1 MTEHRNLISLIRYF
15 VPYLDGLRGRCAQAA
30 LLLALPSLFGAGLL
44 WAVKSL
50 IDEVFVAQQ
59 FDHLPLLLALYLI
72 IGVGKAASSFLAT
85 RLDAAVMERIALK
98 IRVRLYNHI
107 LRLSP
112 GSLTRHNNG
121 DLLTRLSGDVER
133 VEYLIYSG
141 PLALFA
147 DVFAAALF
155 IGSLLVLSWKLTLCA
170 LLVAPFFLLISLTWA
185 GRIRR
190 TARVAR
196 RQTARWTDIAEE
208 RLNAMPMIQA
218 AGAEQFETL
227 AFERRCESALK
238 SEINVAKVQ
247 ALSAVLIDVVA
258 VVGGLAILAFGALSI
273 RNGELTAGTLIAF
286 LGALGSLYGP
296 IRSIAKAPGRF
307 QQAAA
312 RAQRVRD
319 ILDTPSLVVQKPA
332 AKPLTRP
339 RGSLEFDNVAFG
351 YSPSQRVVD
360 GVSLKIEPG
369 ETVAIVGPSG
379 SGKSTLIKLALR
391 LYDPSSGSVRIDGN
405 DLRDLTI
412 QSAREAVSAVWQ
424 EPHLFSGSIAENIR
438 YDRIGVDAAE
448 MIAAGRSACLSGFV
462 ESLRGRYDAPVGPA
476 GRWLSGGQRQRVV
489 LARALLRNSPIL
501 LFDEATS
508 AVDSET
514 EEQIQAAI
522 DNLSGHRT
530 MLIVAHRLS
539 SIRRADRIVVME
551 NGRIVE
557 TGSPATL
564 LRRDSR
570 CRALFS
576 AQLTTEGLAA

>member
-1 MTEHRNLISLIRYF
+1 MTQHRNVISLIRCF
-15 VPYLDGLRGRCAQAA
+15 LPFLEGIRGRWAQAA
-30 LLLALPSLFGAGLL
+30 LLLALPSLFGASLL
-44 WAVKSL
+44 WAVKLL
-50 IDEVFVAQQ
+50 IDEVFVAQK
-59 FDHLPLLLALYLI
+59 FDNLPLLLALYLI
-72 IGVGKAASSFLAT
+72 IGVGKAAASFLAT
-85 RLDAAVMERIALK
+85 RLDAAVMERIALR
-98 IRVRLYNHI
+98 IRVRLYDHI

-155 IGSLLVLSWKLTLCA
+155 IGSLLILSWKLTLCA
-170 LLVAPFFLLISLTWA
+170 LLVSPFFLIISLRWA
-185 GRIRR
+185 GRMRR

-196 RQTARWTDIAEE
+196 RQTARWTDLAEE

-218 AGAEQFETL
+218 AGAERFETL

-238 SEINVAKVQ
+238 SEIDVAKVQ
-247 ALSAVLIDVVA
+247 ALSAFLIDLVA
-258 VVGGLAILAFGALSI
+258 VIGGLAILAFGALCI

-286 LGALGSLYGP
+286 LGAIGSLYGP

-332 AKPLTRP
+332 ARSLQRP
-339 RGSLEFDNVAFG
+339 RGSLEFDNVTFG
-351 YSPSQRVVD
+351 YSPSQNVLD
-360 GVSLKIEPG
+360 GICLKIEPG

-405 DLRDLTI
+405 DLRDLAI
-412 QSAREAVSAVWQ
+412 GSAREAVSAVWQ
-424 EPHLFSGSIAENIR
+424 EPHLFSGSIAQNIC
-438 YDRIGVDAAE
+438 YDRTGIPAAE
-448 MIAAGRSACLSGFV
+448 VMAAGRAACVSEFV
-462 ESLRGRYDAPVGPA
+462 ERLRGQYDAPVGPG
-476 GRWLSGGQRQRVV
+476 GRWLSGGQRQRVI
-489 LARALLRNSPIL
+489 LARALLRNGPIL

-508 AVDSET
+508 AVDGET
-514 EEQIQAAI
+514 EEQIQAAV
-522 DNLSGHRT
+522 DNLSGQRT

-539 SIRRADRIVVME
+539 SIRRAHRIVVLE

-557 TGSPATL
+557 TGSPAAL

-570 CRALFS
+570 CRGLF
-576 AQLTTEGLAA
+576 AGQLETEGLAA

>member
-15 VPYLDGLRGRCAQAA
+15 LPCLAGIRGRWAQAA

-44 WAVKSL
+44 WAVKLL
-50 IDEVFVAQQ
+50 IDEVFVAQR
-59 FDHLPLLLALYLI
+59 FEHLPLFLALYLF
-72 IGVGKAASSFLAT
+72 IGVGKALASYLAS
-85 RLDAAVMERIALK
+85 RLDVAVMERIALK
-98 IRVRLYNHI
+98 IRVRLYSHI

-155 IGSLLVLSWKLTLCA
+155 VGSLLILSWKLTLCA
-170 LLVAPFFLLISLTWA
+170 LLVAPPFLFISLTWA

-218 AGAEQFETL
+218 AGAERFETL
-227 AFERRCESALK
+227 AFERRCESALN
-238 SEINVAKVQ
+238 SEISVAKVK
-247 ALSAVLIDVVA
+247 ALSAVLIDGVA
-258 VVGGLAILAFGALSI
+258 VVGGLAILAFGAISI

-319 ILDTPSLVVQKPA
+319 ILDTPSLVVERPA
-332 AKPLTRP
+332 AKSLLRP

-351 YSPSQRVVD
+351 YSPSQNALE
-360 GVSLKIEPG
+360 GICLKVEPG

-391 LYDPSSGSVRIDGN
+391 LYDPSSGSVRIDGH

-412 QSAREAVSAVWQ
+412 QSAREAVAAVWQ
-424 EPHLFSGSIAENIR
+424 EPHLFSGSIASNIC
-438 YDRIGVDAAE
+438 YDRPGLHAAE
-448 MIAAGRSACLSGFV
+448 MISAGRAACVSEFV
-462 ESLRGRYDAPVGPA
+462 ERLRGRYEAPVGPA
-476 GRWLSGGQRQRVV
+476 GRWLSGGQRQRVI
-489 LARALLRNSPIL
+489 LARAILRDSPIL

-522 DNLSGHRT
+522 DNLAGRRT

-539 SIRRADRIVVME
+539 SIRRADRIVVLE

-557 TGSPATL
+557 TGSPALL
-564 LRRDSR
+564 LRRGSR

-576 AQLTTEGLAA
+576 AQLTGEGLAA